1 MAGDYLH
8 GVEQYFLENT
18 NRPIEVLPAS
28 VIGLVAT
35 ADDADA
41 QTFPLNKPV
50 LVNSESFIAKAGV
63 SGSLREA
70 LEDIY
75 RQGGALVVVVRV
87 AEEAIEADQIAAVVG
102 TIDNE
107 TNKFTGIKALLSA
120 EAVLGL
126 RPRLTIAPEFSY
138 LPGVGAEL
146 ETVAKKLNGIALID
160 GDHTAG
166 YSAVIAQAANYDEA
180 YFLNGGFVFFDAVTK
195 QEVERFMSATV
206 AGVIARVDNE
216 EGYWNSPSNRKIYG
230 VLRTVETIDHAI
242 GSATSKANLYNQ
254 KHVTV
259 AVNQQG
265 GWYLW
270 GNRLTNG
277 TMLPHQRIR
286 YIVGDSILYAH
297 QAMLD
302 RNVTKGYVDGV
313 KNRVNNL
320 LRRLISRSVISGGE
334 CWLDNELNVAAIGTG
349 QVYWD
354 YDLGFYDV
362 AERMTFRQ
370 HVTDR
375 YNEAIFS

>member
-1 MAGDYLH
+1 MPIELH
-8 GVEQYFLENT
+8 GVEQYFLENA
-18 NRPIEVLPAS
+18 NKPIEVLAAS

-41 QTFPLNKPV
+41 AVFPLGKPV
-50 LVNSESFIAKAGV
+50 LVNSDKMIASAGTT
-63 SGSLREA
+63 GSLRAA

-75 RQGGALVVVVRV
+75 RQSGALVVVIRENEDVD
-87 AEEAIEADQIAAVVG
+87 EATQIANIIG

-107 TNKFTGIKALLSA
+107 ANTFSGLKALLSA
-120 EAVLGL
+120 ESLLGL
-126 RPRLTIAPEFSY
+126 RPRIIISPEFSQ
-138 LPGVGAEL
+138 LISVGAEM
-146 ETVAKKLNGIALID
+146 EAIAKKLNAIALID

-166 YSAVIAQAANYDEA
+166 YSAVITAAALYDET
-180 YFLNGGFVFFDAVTK
+180 YFLNGGLVFFDAAAK
-195 QEVERFMSATV
+195 AEVERYMSATV
-206 AGVIARVDNE
+206 AGHIVRVDNE
-216 EGYWNSPSNRKIYG
+216 EGYWHSPSNRKIYG

-242 GSATSKANLYNQ
+242 GSKTSKANLYNMAN
-254 KHVTV
+254 VTV
-259 AVNQQG
+259 AVNQKG

-277 TMLPHQRIR
+277 DILPHQRIR

-297 QAMLD
+297 QEMLD
-302 RNVTKGYVDGV
+302 RNVTKAYVDGV
-313 KNRVNNL
+313 KNRVNSL
-320 LRRLISRSVISGGE
+320 IRRLISREVISGGD
-334 CWLDNELNVAAIGTG
+334 CWLDKELNVAAIGTS

-370 HVTDR
+370 HITDK